1 MKLESATTALGDLAE
16 VRQLEFEMISGDGV
30 NYVLSASITGRVLQE
45 HDLDKILTVA
55 KKAGAQVWIENGRAV
70 LR

>member
-30 NYVLSASITGRVLQE
+30 LHGWTS
-45 HDLDKILTVA
+45 DLDRILTVA
-55 KKAGAQVWIENGRAV
+55 KKAGAQLWIEGGRAV